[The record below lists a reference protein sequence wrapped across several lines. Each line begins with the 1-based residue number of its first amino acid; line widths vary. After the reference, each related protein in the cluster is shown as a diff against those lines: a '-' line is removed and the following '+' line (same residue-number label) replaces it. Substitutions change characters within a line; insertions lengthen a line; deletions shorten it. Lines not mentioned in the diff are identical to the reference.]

1 MSVGVMV
8 GVEVGKAVKAGAWVT
23 AGSAVTAGVEV
34 SGEHPERQNA
44 KTTGKTI
51 RSFFINKP
59 FREEPGNADWTRPVL
74 RERRAARDK
83 VQPCHIT
90 IFILRYTWIKGG

>member
-74 RERRAARDK
+74 RERRAARENLF
-83 VQPCHIT
+83 PASSRYR
-90 IFILRYTWIKGG
+90 IFRRTPIKRT